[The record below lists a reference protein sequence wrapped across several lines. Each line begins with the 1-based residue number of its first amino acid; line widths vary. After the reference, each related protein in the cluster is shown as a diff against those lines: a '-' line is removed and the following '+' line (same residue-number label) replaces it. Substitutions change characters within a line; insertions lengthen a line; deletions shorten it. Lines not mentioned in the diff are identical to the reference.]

1 MKRLQQVIDVEHMQK
16 EIRTYSDEEY
26 SNIRK
31 LIAFATVNGLDLLL
45 LLIIEEYL
53 SKLTIDETVK
63 RYLVNLIENIMRDV
77 PDDLEIW
84 RTFTYLTA
92 SIVYELEMKELYQLY
107 ISVLKLSTEYL
118 ILK

>member
-53 SKLTIDETVK
+53 SKLTIET
-63 RYLVNLIENIMRDV
+63 LENISAMNSSYSFV
-77 PDDLEIW
+77 SSMSCLNS
-84 RTFTYLTA
+84 A
-92 SIVYELEMKELYQLY
+92 K
-107 ISVLKLSTEYL
+107 
-118 ILK
+118 